1 MKVSDR
7 AAIQQVSILMAT
19 VFIDMVGFLVVLPLL
34 PFYAERMGGTPA
46 LVGALVSV
54 FALAQLVTSPF
65 WGRFSD
71 RLGRRPIIL
80 GGLVVSALAYVLFG
94 LAESVEVLFLSRIV
108 QGAGGGTTGVVQ
120 AYVADSFAPADRAK
134 ALGWVTS
141 ATSAGVMIGP
151 LVGSFATY
159 LGPQGPGFLAAGLC
173 VLNFL
178 FAWRWLP
185 EPRRHAASS
194 TADEPR
200 SLGRAAWEVLRHPGA
215 PVSSLVWIYAF
226 GMMAFMAMNGILA
239 LYLDRAF
246 GITEKTIGWFYTY
259 VGGVSL
265 VMRALLLGRA
275 VRRFGEVG
283 VTRLGALSLAA
294 GLATIP
300 LAHVHHRRR
309 RSPAR
314 SSIRGATRPSRST
327 ACSTAV
333 PAAARRCRR
342 APRPAAR
349 GARAARRRRAL
360 RRQGRAAAAV
370 ANVRQRSRPSCAAS
384 TPATRRRST
393 GADARARRHREQGRL
408 GANAILGVSLAVAKA
423 AADAAGLPLYA
434 YLGGPVATVL
444 PVPMLNVL
452 NGGAHADNSVD
463 IQEFMIVPIGF
474 DRFSEAL
481 RAGVE
486 VYHPARRAQG
496 ARHGH
501 RGRRR
506 GRLRPQPGA
515 NREALDLL
523 VAAIEGRLR
532 AGREM
537 ALALDVAAS
546 ELVESTRQEE
556 GHRYALAGE
565 GRRAVDRRRPDRLAA
580 ALPRHPRRPRRLH
593 LRRRPLDA
601 PAAGGTATRLTAHP
615 GLELFA
621 RFSPDGR
628 WIAFTGQYDGDE
640 QVYVVPATGGEPKQL
655 TFYPARG
662 PLTPRW
668 GYDNQVYGW
677 TPTASVLFRS
687 LRDSWTLPVARLYT
701 VPVDGGPAGQPLPMP
716 ESGAGDYSPD
726 GNAGWSTRRCSATSA
741 PRSAT
746 GRPGQ
751 RLFLFDLAERGDAHR
766 STTREGHERDPMWIG
781 DASTSPPTRRHVQPL
796 RVRRRRAAQTR
807 QVTRARHLGRA
818 LAERRRGEGRIVYEL
833 AGELHVLDTRERQQ
847 PRISITCPTTASPA
861 AVARVGGRPDLT
873 ASRSARRASA
883 RCSWPAATSSRRR
896 SRRARRA
903 T

>member
-300 LAHVHHRRR
+300 LA
-309 RSPAR
+309 
-314 SSIRGATRPSRST
+314 PSL
-327 ACSTAV
+327 
-333 PAAARRCRR
+333 P
-342 APRPAAR
+342 
-349 GARAARRRRAL
+349 L
-360 RRQGRAAAAV
+360 
-370 ANVRQRSRPSCAAS
+370 
-384 TPATRRRST
+384 
-393 GADARARRHREQGRL
+393 
-408 GANAILGVSLAVAKA
+408 LAVAA
-423 AADAAGLPLYA
+423 LFVPVGTALLFPAITALISHRSPRSETGQTLGVQQGFGGVSRMLGPLWAGA
-434 YLGGPVATVL
+434 VF
-444 PVPMLNVL
+444 
-452 NGGAHADNSVD
+452 
-463 IQEFMIVPIGF
+463 EIG
-474 DRFSEAL
+474 
-481 RAGVE
+481 
-486 VYHPARRAQG
+486 
-496 ARHGH
+496 
-501 RGRRR
+501 
-506 GRLRPQPGA
+506 
-515 NREALDLL
+515 
-523 VAAIEGRLR
+523 I
-532 AGREM
+532 
-537 ALALDVAAS
+537 
-546 ELVESTRQEE
+546 
-556 GHRYALAGE
+556 RY
-565 GRRAVDRRRPDRLAA
+565 PFWLAA
-580 ALPRHPRRPRRLH
+580 ALMLGVSVLTRRL
-593 LRRRPLDA
+593 REGGGEEAA
-601 PAAGGTATRLTAHP
+601 PAA
-615 GLELFA
+615 
-621 RFSPDGR
+621 
-628 WIAFTGQYDGDE
+628 
-640 QVYVVPATGGEPKQL
+640 ATGEGAE
-655 TFYPARG
+655 
-662 PLTPRW
+662 
-668 GYDNQVYGW
+668 
-677 TPTASVLFRS
+677 
-687 LRDSWTLPVARLYT
+687 
-701 VPVDGGPAGQPLPMP
+701 AG
-716 ESGAGDYSPD
+716 
-726 GNAGWSTRRCSATSA
+726 
-741 PRSAT
+741 
-746 GRPGQ
+746 
-751 RLFLFDLAERGDAHR
+751 
-766 STTREGHERDPMWIG
+766 
-781 DASTSPPTRRHVQPL
+781 
-796 RVRRRRAAQTR
+796 
-807 QVTRARHLGRA
+807 
-818 LAERRRGEGRIVYEL
+818 
-833 AGELHVLDTRERQQ
+833 
-847 PRISITCPTTASPA
+847 
-861 AVARVGGRPDLT
+861 
-873 ASRSARRASA
+873 
-883 RCSWPAATSSRRR
+883 
-896 SRRARRA
+896 
-903 T
+903 